1 MSRLRSR
8 DAVAAVLIL
17 IPFFFLFDVP
27 SYNVVNPEW
36 GGVPFF
42 WWYQMVWL
50 FICGVLFFVA
60 ANLLGRKS

>member
-1 MSRLRSR
+1 MRVKSR
-8 DAVAAVLIL
+8 DVVAAVLIL

-27 SYNVVNPEW
+27 FYNVVNPEW

-50 FICGVLFFVA
+50 VICGVLFFVA

>member
-1 MSRLRSR
+1 MRSK
-8 DAVAAVLIL
+8 DIVAAVLII
-17 IPFFFLFDVP
+17 IPFVFLLPVKTYDIA
-27 SYNVVNPEW
+27 NPMW

-50 FICGVLFFVA
+50 VICGVLFFIA

>member
-1 MSRLRSR
+1 MRFK
-8 DAVAAVLIL
+8 DIVAAVLII
-17 IPFFFLFDVP
+17 IPFVFLLPVQTYDIA
-27 SYNVVNPEW
+27 NPMW

-50 FICGVLFFVA
+50 VLCGVLFFIA